1 MLRSGAAYVQA
12 LLAPGQQWML
22 GRLTEHTLPDDL
34 FGEILAQCEQEGM
47 AVDRAR
53 LEELHRVA
61 AAVMQQGRVRLLLY
75 ESAVSDLVVSGQV
88 EFFDRIVQ
96 LTLAQRAQLLQQLMS
111 WNEAESGVELR
122 LIHGRLVPD
131 FQYDVHPCMFLN
143 EAGATL
149 RLEGC
154 DQVLHVN
161 RPEMAA
167 AYLTFFEEIWNG
179 EAPGVVQEPEQIR
192 QYLAHLLQNVRMLAD
207 IQPQNG
213 EENK

>member
-1 MLRSGAAYVQA
+1 
-12 LLAPGQQWML
+12 
-22 GRLTEHTLPDDL
+22 
-34 FGEILAQCEQEGM
+34 M

-88 EFFDRIVQ
+88 EFFGRIVQ

-111 WNEAESGVELR
+111 WNEAEGGVELR

-161 RPEMAA
+161 RPEMVA

>member
-1 MLRSGAAYVQA
+1 MLSVFIDTLLICSATAFMCLCSGVVPTKEAAGAAYVQA

-143 EAGATL
+143 EVGATL

-154 DQVLHVN
+154 DQVLH
-161 RPEMAA
+161 
-167 AYLTFFEEIWNG
+167 LSLIH
-179 EAPGVVQEPEQIR
+179 I
-192 QYLAHLLQNVRMLAD
+192 
-207 IQPQNG
+207 
-213 EENK
+213 

>member
-1 MLRSGAAYVQA
+1 
-12 LLAPGQQWML
+12 
-22 GRLTEHTLPDDL
+22 
-34 FGEILAQCEQEGM
+34 
-47 AVDRAR
+47 
-53 LEELHRVA
+53 
-61 AAVMQQGRVRLLLY
+61 
-75 ESAVSDLVVSGQV
+75 
-88 EFFDRIVQ
+88 
-96 LTLAQRAQLLQQLMS
+96 MS